1 VPLTAGASLGR
12 GGGGGHLGQC
22 EGVDFGESLVGA
34 GALLATSASELGR
47 LVTLVDASSTPI
59 TATTQITAS
68 SLRRQT
74 RRDLAQRFSDRGIGL
89 AGKVFSGTPRDS
101 LHMIDVAYNHDG
113 GQRPD
118 GRP

>member
-1 VPLTAGASLGR
+1 MRAVLPLPRPRKSQPAAFGAKR
-12 GGGGGHLGQC
+12 G
-22 EGVDFGESLVGA
+22 
-34 GALLATSASELGR
+34 
-47 LVTLVDASSTPI
+47 VTWLNV
-59 TATTQITAS
+59 
-68 SLRRQT
+68 
-74 RRDLAQRFSDRGIGL
+74 FNDRGIGL